1 MQSFSKEQ
9 LRQAISDADAPD
21 NTEYIRE
28 LKNSERILQDVRTIE
43 KLRRE
48 HTDMSADEFTE
59 LCQKEASFLFNAFTV
74 IFNKLVANEL
84 NLALLAKII
93 HILQNI
99 ENGHVDQYTAS
110 VKVGELL
117 KEIYIDSA
125 ERRGEKIDAEH
136 EASKPAPVVP
146 QNISW
151 REFKNT
157 MK

>member
-1 MQSFSKEQ
+1 MESFTKDQ
-9 LRQAISDADAPD
+9 LRQVIRDADAPD
-21 NTEYIRE
+21 NTNYIRE
-28 LKNSERILQDVRTIE
+28 LKNSERILEDVRTIE
-43 KLRRE
+43 RLRRE
-48 HTDMSADEFTE
+48 NKEMTQADFTE
-59 LCQKEASFLFNAFTV
+59 MCKVEASFLYNAFTV

-125 ERRGEKIDAEH
+125 ERRGEKLDAEH
-136 EASKPAPVVP
+136 ASDKPAPVQP
-146 QNISW
+146 QKISW
-151 REFKNT
+151 REYKN